1 MMTKF
6 QQAKERADIL
16 EEVVNSMTWT
26 KENTEANIKNWKE
39 KVENAEEG
47 EDMSWETDNIERYE
61 FRLSVIQEVE
71 RMLEKML

>member
-47 EDMSWETDNIERYE
+47 EDISWETDNIERYE